1 MPDHEF
7 LFALQL
13 SDEPPFEG
21 MLAELSSA
29 VLTHVGYAP
38 PAVAELGGVLRKALA
53 DGHVSGHTRCHVRFR
68 ALSGEIQISVAY
80 EGGAE
85 WRTTRPLP

>member
-7 LFALQL
+7 LFALEL

-21 MLAELSSA
+21 MLADVTSA
-29 VLTHVGYAP
+29 VLSHVGYGQ
-38 PAVAELGGVLRKALA
+38 PAVEELGGVLRAALA
-53 DGHVSGHTRCHVRFR
+53 AGHVRGHTRCDVRFR
-68 ALSGEIQISVAY
+68 ARSGELHISVAY